1 MEKFVL
7 VDQTVFHVTVIDSC
21 LATSIKDAYEVFFHR
36 GLAVSLS
43 DVMSEADY
51 LYEFGEESADS
62 FEGRGDQALQLAE
75 ECAEVIQII
84 TKMKRFG
91 GNWDEKRP
99 GKDLTRWQELE
110 TEMYDLLNCWQ
121 RLRNEVQPAILEVSH
136 WDEDETDKH

>member
-1 MEKFVL
+1 MLEINLEKNRERLKSLLYSMRTKVEL
-7 VDQTVFHVTVIDSC
+7 KNNK
-21 LATSIKDAYEVFFHR
+21 TSSQI
-36 GLAVSLS
+36 
-43 DVMSEADY
+43 
-51 LYEFGEESADS
+51 
-62 FEGRGDQALQLAE
+62 
-75 ECAEVIQII
+75 EVIQII

-91 GNWDEKRP
+91 GSWDEKRP